1 MGLDSLGH
9 SVSEE
14 VDESDSDDPKIWSE
28 QQLGAQG
35 SVKGQTYVLCVEK
48 Q

>member
-28 QQLGAQG
+28 QQLGGQG
-35 SVKGQTYVLCVEK
+35 SVKGQPYVLCVEK